1 MPAQSKGRLECFAV
15 TAPGLAHLAAVE
27 LGDLAIGCGAP
38 TLAGVPFTA
47 TPSELYSAN
56 LHLRVASRILVRLAT
71 FRAAHFSELEK
82 GAREIAWE
90 QFLRP
95 GTEVDLRVTCRKS
108 RLYHS
113 GAVAERLGA
122 ELDRKGLVAS
132 PVKGNEDDLSGASQ
146 LVVVRIDHDACT
158 ISLDSSGELLH
169 RRGYRLAV
177 GKAPLRETIAAAMLM
192 ASCHDA
198 ADELVDPMCG
208 SGTIPIE
215 AALRARRIPAGWGR
229 GFGFERWQNFRD
241 QDWQRVRDQAAGR
254 IVPKA
259 GGRIAGSDRD
269 AGAIEAALA
278 NASRAGVASDIEFVR
293 QPLSAARPG
302 GREPGLL
309 LSNPPY
315 GERVSEGKELRDLYA
330 RFGRIARLHFAGWT
344 VGLLAADP
352 MLVSQTRLPLDRC
365 FSTTNG
371 GIRVGLWAMGIT
383 RSRA

>member
-1 MPAQSKGRLECFAV
+1 MPARSKARLECFAV
-15 TAPGLAHLAAVE
+15 TAPGLASLAATE
-27 LGDLAIGCGAP
+27 LGDLAIRCEAP
-38 TLAGVPFTA
+38 TPAGVPFTA
-47 TPSELYSAN
+47 TPGELYSAN

-82 GAREIAWE
+82 GGRQTAWE
-90 QFLRP
+90 RFLGP
-95 GTEVDLRVTCRKS
+95 GTEIDLRVTCRKS

-113 GAVAERLGA
+113 GAVAERLAA
-122 ELDRKGLVAS
+122 ELDRKGFPAS
-132 PVKGNEDDLSGASQ
+132 QVKGNDDEVSGASQ
-146 LVVVRIDHDACT
+146 LVVVRLDHDGCT

-192 ASCHDA
+192 ASCHNA
-198 ADELVDPMCG
+198 ADELLDPMCG

-229 GFGFERWQNFRD
+229 RFGFERWQSFREE
-241 QDWQRVRDQAAGR
+241 DWQRVRDQAAGS
-254 IVPKA
+254 IMPKA
-259 GGRIAGSDRD
+259 EGRITGSDRD

-278 NASRAGVASDIEFVR
+278 NATRAGVASDIEFVR
-293 QPLSAARPG
+293 QPLSAARPAG
-302 GREPGLL
+302 SEPGLL
-309 LSNPPY
+309 LTNPPY
-315 GERVSEGKELRDLYA
+315 GERVSDGKELRDLYA
-330 RFGRIARLHFAGWT
+330 RFGDIARGHFAGWR

-352 MLVSQTRLPLDRC
+352 MLVSQTRLPLERS

-371 GIRVGLWAMGIT
+371 GIRVGLWAMGLT